1 MKQFAWIICHAVALR
16 RLILVSSL
24 ALAAGCDDAKDMAE
38 SFGIIG
44 GEDGPTAVWLTTRL
58 PWSNDEPIVVRG
70 TNGTTNC
77 VFDDNGVAVPNVSE
91 RPCRESEFAD
101 WILDDKGWWLDPKP
115 KVLKT
120 LTVNPC
126 ASPSVAARV
135 AEQIFVDIYGKKVL
149 SERPWRVTETNGC
162 YFICGT
168 LTKGFVGGVAQLKL
182 KKADGMVWVYLHG
195 K

>member
-1 MKQFAWIICHAVALR
+1 MKSDFRKFRLYKRLAIVFMLVAL
-16 RLILVSSL
+16 V
-24 ALAAGCDDAKDMAE
+24 AGCDGAKEKAE

-44 GEDGPTAVWLTTRL
+44 GADGPTAVWLTTPL
-58 PWSNDEPIVVRG
+58 PWSNGEPVIILRG
-70 TNGTTNC
+70 TEGTRNC
-77 VFDDNGVAVPNVSE
+77 VFDDNGVAEQDTSGRPN
-91 RPCRESEFAD
+91 RESEFAD
-101 WILDDKGWWLDPKP
+101 WILDDEVWRLDPTP
-115 KVLKT
+115 KVFKT
-120 LTVNPC
+120 MTVNPC

-149 SERPWRVTETNGC
+149 SERPWRVTDTNGC

-168 LTKGFVGGVAQLKL
+168 LPKGFVGGVAQLKL

>member
-1 MKQFAWIICHAVALR
+1 MKLFARINWKALR
-16 RLILVSSL
+16 RLILVASL
-24 ALAAGCDDAKDMAE
+24 ALVVGCDDAKEKAE

-44 GEDGPTAVWLTTRL
+44 GVDGPTAVWLTTRL
-58 PWSNDEPIVVRG
+58 PLSNGEPVILRG
-70 TNGTTNC
+70 TKDTRNC
-77 VFDDNGVAVPNVSE
+77 VFDDNGVAVPNAAE
-91 RPCRESEFAD
+91 RLKRESKFAD
-101 WILDDKGWWLDPKP
+101 WILDDKVWWLDPAP
-115 KVLKT
+115 KVFKT
-120 LTVNPC
+120 MTVNPC

-149 SERPWRVTETNGC
+149 SERPWRVTDTNGC

-168 LTKGFVGGVAQLKL
+168 LPKGFVGGVAQLKL